1 MSVMSDL
8 LLLGPILGAK
18 MSQCLSGS
26 GCSKDQENYD
36 WTTAELISQ
45 LFIEVTSTAHSL
57 YRNSAQTCR
66 WFYKNKDTNKVYK
79 LPLF

>member
-1 MSVMSDL
+1 
-8 LLLGPILGAK
+8 

-36 WTTAELISQ
+36 WTTAGLNSEYLLKSLQ
-45 LFIEVTSTAHSL
+45 LHTVCTGIQFKRVDDI
-57 YRNSAQTCR
+57 Q
-66 WFYKNKDTNKVYK
+66 KKDTNKVYK

>member
-36 WTTAELISQ
+36 CTKAGLNSE
-45 LFIEVTSTAHSL
+45 LFINGHFDCSQFVQEINANV
-57 YRNSAQTCR
+57 
-66 WFYKNKDTNKVYK
+66 
-79 LPLF
+79 